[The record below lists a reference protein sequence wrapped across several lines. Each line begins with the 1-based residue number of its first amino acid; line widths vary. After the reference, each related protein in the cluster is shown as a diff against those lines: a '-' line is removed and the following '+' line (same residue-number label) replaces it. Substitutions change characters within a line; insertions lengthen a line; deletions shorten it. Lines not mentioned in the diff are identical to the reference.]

1 MNVSPGF
8 ALAALLA
15 GPALQ
20 AQSPARPVLGQRVVL
35 VTGSTS
41 GLGREVAL
49 RLAAGGAF
57 VIVHGRDSAR
67 GAEVV
72 REIAQAGNGSA
83 RFYAADF
90 ASNGEVRRFAEERDW
105 DQFHSPKNLSMALSV
120 EASELL
126 EHFQWLTEAQSL
138 NVSLEKREAAA
149 EEIADVLLYL
159 IRIADKLNINL
170 VDAANKKLALNEQK
184 YPPDKSRGNSRKY
197 TEI

>member
-1 MNVSPGF
+1 MNGSDQVG
-8 ALAALLA
+8 
-15 GPALQ
+15 
-20 AQSPARPVLGQRVVL
+20 QSVNELETLRDK
-35 VTGSTS
+35 
-41 GLGREVAL
+41 L
-49 RLAAGGAF
+49 RLF
-57 VIVHGRDSAR
+57 
-67 GAEVV
+67 
-72 REIAQAGNGSA
+72 
-83 RFYAADF
+83 AAD
-90 ASNGEVRRFAEERDW
+90 RDW

-138 NVSLEKREAAA
+138 NISLEKREAAA

-184 YPPDKSRGNSRKY
+184 YPPDKSRGNSKKY